1 MFMSNIDKGKEEFI
15 QEDLNFEDA
24 VEQLSI
30 IVNTMENSDVDL
42 DNIIENYQKG
52 LSLLKFCQDKIKN
65 AEFQLT
71 EVSSEAST
79 QS

>member
-1 MFMSNIDKGKEEFI
+1 MSNIDKGKEEFI

-65 AEFQLT
+65 AEFKLT
-71 EVSSEAST
+71 EVSSEPST
-79 QS
+79 RS